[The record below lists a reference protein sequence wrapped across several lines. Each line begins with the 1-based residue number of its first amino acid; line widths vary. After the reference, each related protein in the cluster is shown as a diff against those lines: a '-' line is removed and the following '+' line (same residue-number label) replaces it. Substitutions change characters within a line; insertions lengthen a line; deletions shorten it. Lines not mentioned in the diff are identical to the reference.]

1 MADNIQDRALGWDDE
16 ITQESEFIL
25 LDEGEYPFKVE
36 QVEKS
41 YFAGSE
47 KMQPCP
53 QAIVHLLIDDKVKI
67 KTNLFLNTKSEWK
80 LSEFFV
86 SIGQKKKGEPLKMNW
101 SKVTGATGRVS
112 ISHREYNGQKYNEVK
127 KFLEHKPATSWAM
140 GQF

>member
-1 MADNIQDRALGWDDE
+1 MSELQDRALGWDEE
-16 ITQESEFIL
+16 ISQESEFIL
-25 LDEGEYPFKVE
+25 LDEGDYSYKVE

-41 YFAGSE
+41 YFNGSE
-47 KMQPCP
+47 KMAPCP
-53 QAIVHLLIDDKVKI
+53 QAIIHLLVNDQVKV

-101 SKVTGATGRVS
+101 AKVQGSTGKLT

-127 KFLEHKPATSWAM
+127 KFLEPEAQNSWT
-140 GQF
+140 GGTF